1 MGSDAIRRSLVR
13 RETRRRGPPLW
24 SRRAFWGYVL
34 ILPYLINLAV
44 FTAGPVIASLFL
56 SFTNYE
62 IVRAPIWTGTANY
75 ARAFGDRNFLDALR
89 NTLYYIGVSLPTSLT
104 VSLLLAIALNQRI
117 RGMVFFRTAF
127 FLPVVSSQV
136 AISLLFTWLY
146 SRTGL
151 LNYLL
156 SLLGIPAVSWLNS
169 DMALNSLIAVNVWQG
184 LGILI
189 LYWLAGL
196 QGVPEVI
203 YEAAEIDGAGWWA
216 RLRYVTVPLLSPVTF
231 FLLVLGV
238 IGSFQVFTT
247 ALVMTDGGPG
257 TATLTVALLIYQ
269 LGFRFFQMGYAS
281 AIAYLLFIILFAATM
296 VQWRLQSR
304 WVHYE

>member
-1 MGSDAIRRSLVR
+1 
-13 RETRRRGPPLW
+13 
-24 SRRAFWGYVL
+24 
-34 ILPYLINLAV
+34 V